1 MRTEKIATLVRAGIL
16 SLAIVIVLG
25 KIWIPDRSGSRTAS
39 SIEITEFED
48 TSSLVAYPLPAPTAE
63 PQEEPPPI
71 EAISKPV
78 EVKRARHSPKWMPTA
93 NESSPTLLSHS
104 PSSK

>member
-71 EAISKPV
+71 EAISKPL
-78 EVKRARHSPKWMPTA
+78 EVSEPVTA
-93 NESSPTLLSHS
+93 EVDAGCNETRGSDH
-104 PSSK
+104 